1 MVTAWSRRGEDWRGF
16 WIGGDQRSW
25 WHGFGV
31 EIGGF
36 SWLFDVVLLGLGAVS
51 GFDGGSVEGFDGDFL
66 KLVSWNM
73 WGFGLV

>member
-1 MVTAWSRRGEDWRGF
+1 MVAWVWVGGLCGSSGVVVWRLVGSLGYLMVFFWVWVLCGF
-16 WIGGDQRSW
+16 
-25 WHGFGV
+25 
-31 EIGGF
+31 
-36 SWLFDVVLLGLGAVS
+36 VS

>member
-1 MVTAWSRRGEDWRGF
+1 MAEIGDRGGVGLGRWTVWVKWGC
-16 WIGGDQRSW
+16 
-25 WHGFGV
+25 GV

-36 SWLFDVVLLGLGAVS
+36 SWLFDGVLLGLGAMCGFLS
-51 GFDGGSVEGFDGDFL
+51 GSEGFDGDFL